1 MRVRVYVCLIL
12 FPCKFARR
20 RRVSLANS
28 ASVPPIAAY
37 ERRSHRRCLR
47 IASCP
52 LKKKREVEGERQ
64 RKNEKNERRGRA
76 QPRNESITAIN
87 IRGARQARQARPA
100 NYTIYDLTWGLT
112 FGYARGN
119 FPPREINRRV
129 TEVAFLF
136 AA

>member
-1 MRVRVYVCLIL
+1 MLNIVPVQVC
-12 FPCKFARR
+12 PTSPRQPGKF
-20 RRVSLANS
+20 S
-28 ASVPPIAAY
+28 
-37 ERRSHRRCLR
+37 ERSSHRGVR
-47 IASCP
+47 AP
-52 LKKKREVEGERQ
+52 LSSPLFADRLLSSQKKREVEGERQ